1 MSVGL
6 RWAAGASAR
15 GPCRFQMA
23 ETTCQP
29 QFEAPHHLEWL
40 IRRLSASS
48 IWGRMRFFAGRPVRS
63 WRRVLRFRRAPPGP
77 VLRAFAW
84 GWVGSRYRAGKC
96 IGEGLFQRYASAY
109 LKAQLLSN
117 QSAVD
122 SADLSY
128 SRPKQ
133 IDGLGPVES
142 KNRSPLTEIFVKR
155 PPIDSTR
162 LVARRRAVVSAC
174 RCPRLLLSADAPPRP
189 VDSRLT

>member
-1 MSVGL
+1 
-6 RWAAGASAR
+6 
-15 GPCRFQMA
+15 MA
-23 ETTCQP
+23 ETALQP
-29 QFEAPHHLEWL
+29 QFEDPHHLEWL
-40 IRRLSASS
+40 IRRLSAPS
-48 IWGRMRFFAGRPVRS
+48 IWARICFFGERLVRS
-63 WRRVLRFRRAPPGP
+63 WRRVFWFCRAPPGP
-77 VLRAFAW
+77 LPRAFAR
-84 GWVGSRYRAGKC
+84 GWVGSRYRAEKRM
-96 IGEGLFQRYASAY
+96 GEGLFQRYASAY